1 MKRKKKENPAVFENP
16 FFLLLLP
23 LSLAVFWFSEIRR
36 GRGGVPDSASG
47 VFVPEAGSQGR
58 INRTLH
64 SAEIPDRIMHKAVNL
79 IFMVSIILIAFSL
92 SGPQALRKI
101 DRYLAKGDDYFILL
115 DISPSMAV
123 KENGKTRLEIAKEA
137 ALEIAEASGN
147 DYPGLVF
154 FGSDAAIVLL
164 PTPDKESFRERL
176 ESAGVMELGEA
187 TALGKALG
195 TALYYLR
202 NSESE
207 GKRIIILSD
216 GGSNYGELP
225 PLDAALMASELGIPV
240 SCIATGSAAG
250 SLDVIVEPGP
260 VRSAVRGKI
269 SESYNPAVLEQIS
282 EYTGGYFLENPGRLD
297 LGILAAG
304 LKGPEVK
311 METITE
317 KTDFSNWFLITG
329 AVMLL
334 LSLVIKIYFLREL
347 LP

>member
-1 MKRKKKENPAVFENP
+1 MFENP
-16 FFLLLLP
+16 FFLVLLP
-23 LSLAVFWFSEIRR
+23 ISLVVFWFSGKRR
-36 GRGGVPDSASG
+36 GRGGILDSASD
-47 VFVPEAGSQGR
+47 VCVSEAVSQGR
-58 INRTLH
+58 INRNLH
-64 SAEIPDRIMHKAVNL
+64 TAEILGRIMHKTVNL
-79 IFMVSIILIAFSL
+79 IFMLSIILIAFSL
-92 SGPQALRKI
+92 SGPQALRKN
-101 DRYLAKGDDYFILL
+101 DKYLAKGDDYFILL

-137 ALEIAEASGN
+137 ALDIAEASGN
-147 DYPGLVF
+147 DYPGLLF

-164 PTPDKESFRERL
+164 PTPDKDAFRERL

-207 GKRIIILSD
+207 GKRIIIISD

-250 SLDVIVEPGP
+250 SLDVVVDPGP

-282 EYTGGYFLENPGRLD
+282 EYTGGYFLENPGKLD

-311 METITE
+311 METEIE
-317 KTDFSNWFLITG
+317 KADFSNWFLIPG

-334 LSLVIKIYFLREL
+334 LSMILKVYFLKEL

>member
-1 MKRKKKENPAVFENP
+1 
-16 FFLLLLP
+16 
-23 LSLAVFWFSEIRR
+23 
-36 GRGGVPDSASG
+36 
-47 VFVPEAGSQGR
+47 
-58 INRTLH
+58 
-64 SAEIPDRIMHKAVNL
+64 
-79 IFMVSIILIAFSL
+79 
-92 SGPQALRKI
+92 
-101 DRYLAKGDDYFILL
+101 
-115 DISPSMAV
+115 
-123 KENGKTRLEIAKEA
+123 
-137 ALEIAEASGN
+137 
-147 DYPGLVF
+147 
-154 FGSDAAIVLL
+154 
-164 PTPDKESFRERL
+164 
-176 ESAGVMELGEA
+176 MELGEA
-187 TALGKALG
+187 TALGKAIG
-195 TALYYLR
+195 TAVYYLR

-250 SLDVIVEPGP
+250 SLDVVVEPDPAGP

-282 EYTGGYFLENPGRLD
+282 EYTGGYFLENPGKLD

-311 METITE
+311 METVTE
-317 KTDFSNWFLITG
+317 KTDYSNWFLIPG

-334 LSLVIKIYFLREL
+334 LSMILKVYFLKEL